1 MAHAQLP
8 QKSPDE
14 RAAHVTKTLQKMLN
28 LSSDQASQVNA
39 VFLAQI
45 SKMDSLK
52 ANPLADKKGDHL
64 TKKGIKLATD
74 QQMMNILSPD
84 QQKQYMQWEKMKED
98 KEHAKKGGEQAPAP
112 PPAQG

>member
-8 QKSPDE
+8 EKSPDK

-28 LSSDQASQVNA
+28 LTADQASQVNA

-45 SKMDSLK
+45 GQMDSLK
-52 ANPLADKKGDHL
+52 ANPSTDKKGDHL
-64 TKKGIKLATD
+64 TKKSIKIATD
-74 QQMMNILSPD
+74 QQMMNILNPD

-98 KEHAKKGGEQAPAP
+98 KEHQKKAAEPEP
-112 PPAQG
+112 VSPPAQG